1 MTDLEKR
8 VCLREIL
15 SASRGVIAPGIAD
28 PMFAKLAEDC
38 GYPVI
43 HLSGNAIHKSFC
55 LPDDNLITFTE
66 IESRAAR
73 IADATDIP
81 LIVDLGSGNREV
93 MQIGRAVRLLERAG
107 VAAIRIE
114 DSYQEY
120 HGAGKPLKTMI
131 LPTTVMAGKIKAAAD
146 SRSDSSVVLV
156 ARCDSRSIESLEA
169 VEERLARYAE
179 AGADALGVQLSQ
191 PAEFFQIARACSK
204 PLVSLWP
211 RKLMSVF
218 EFLQSGFRVA
228 LLPSA
233 ISLAAV
239 SAARQMLIELS
250 RSGTE
255 RDYFDRVIEREE
267 AERWY
272 RQLGDKPGRL
282 RRH

>member
-8 VCLREIL
+8 VRLREIL

-28 PMFAKLAEDC
+28 PMFARLAEDC
-38 GYPVI
+38 GYSVI
-43 HLSGNAIHKSFC
+43 HLSGNAVHKSFC

-114 DSYQEY
+114 DSYVEY
-120 HGAGKPLKTMI
+120 HGDGKPLKTMI

-191 PAEFFQIARACSK
+191 SAEFFHVARACSK
-204 PLVSLWP
+204 PLISLWP

-228 LLPSA
+228 LVPSA

-272 RQLGDKPGRL
+272 RQLGDRPGRL